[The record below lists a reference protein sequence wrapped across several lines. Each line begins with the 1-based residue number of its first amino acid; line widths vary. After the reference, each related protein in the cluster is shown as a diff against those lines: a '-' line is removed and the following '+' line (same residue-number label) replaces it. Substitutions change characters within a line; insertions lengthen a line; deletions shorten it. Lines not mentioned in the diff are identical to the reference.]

1 MEVWEWVTA
10 EGDPFRLDGSI
21 DGAEVVAN
29 VEGRFMPPIRRNAD
43 IVPLQP
49 GSRLRSVVHG
59 ESEVSLGIYFS
70 AADAIAQ
77 RANLREWMFRLD
89 PTRGPGK
96 LRVTGP
102 AGNVR
107 ELSCSYK
114 DGLGLIEPPSPDR
127 RRKQVAVLTLIAH
140 DPYWAESA
148 PTVVSWSTGAPR
160 AFFPLLPFHL
170 GSSQVFARALVDP
183 LGDVA
188 TYPVWTINGPGST
201 ISIRNVTTGRTLA
214 WSGSLGFG
222 ELLTIDTR
230 PGNQTSAPKSVFL
243 QDGSNQFGLLTA
255 WDFWPLEPGTNDIE
269 ITMTGATDDSQVT
282 GSWQARHLSA

>member
-1 MEVWEWVTA
+1 MAAELWEWITPT
-10 EGDPFRLDGSI
+10 GDIFRLDSAIDHVHIIGS
-21 DGAEVVAN
+21 
-29 VEGRFMPPIRRNAD
+29 VEGRFMPPIRQLTEVA
-43 IVPLQP
+43 PLQP
-49 GSRLRSVVHG
+49 GSRRRSTVHDENEVTIGVYFSDIDDIQLRS
-59 ESEVSLGIYFS
+59 
-70 AADAIAQ
+70 A
-77 RANLREWMFRLD
+77 LREWMVRFD
-89 PTRGPGK
+89 PTRGDGK

-102 AGNVR
+102 AGDIR
-107 ELSCSYK
+107 ELTCRYQ
-114 DGLGLIEPPSPDR
+114 DGLQLVEEAGTRDG
-127 RRKQVAVLTLIAH
+127 QAAAVTFEAS
-140 DPYWAESA
+140 DPYWADPD
-148 PTVVSWSTGAPR
+148 PTVVSWTTGAPR